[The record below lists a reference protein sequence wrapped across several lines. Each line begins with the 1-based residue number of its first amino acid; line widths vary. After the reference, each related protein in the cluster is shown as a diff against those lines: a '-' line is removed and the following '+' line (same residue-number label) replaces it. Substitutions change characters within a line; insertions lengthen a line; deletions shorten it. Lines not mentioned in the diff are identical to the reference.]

1 MQQPFQNKVALIS
14 GGLGDIGTAIARAF
28 AEQGASIALGDLAPA
43 SNATGLVSE
52 LSEYKVSVSY
62 TQVDVSDAEKVREWI
77 QSVERNQG
85 IPDLIIAN
93 AATVTLKG
101 IHDLTPDQWS
111 RELRV
116 NLDGAFFMTQ
126 YATSRLRAS
135 GRSGKV
141 VFIGSWAAHAVHA
154 HIPAYSVSKA
164 GLRMLCKCMALELA
178 PFDILVNEVAPGY
191 VQAGLSAQIWEKDH
205 ELRDQSRNKVPVKR
219 LITPEE
225 VAAQVLHVSHP
236 DNKHIT
242 GSTILMDGGLS
253 LL

>member
-1 MQQPFQNKVALIS
+1 MQQAFQNKIALIS
-14 GGLGDIGTAIARAF
+14 GGLGDIGRAIAHAF
-28 AEQGASIALGDLAPA
+28 AEQGASIALGDLAPT
-43 SNATGLVSE
+43 SNAAGLVRE
-52 LSEYKVSVSY
+52 LSLHKVSVSY
-62 TQVDVSDAEKVREWI
+62 TQVDVSDAEMVQSWI
-77 QSVERNQG
+77 QTVEKDQG

-93 AATVTLKG
+93 AATVTLGG
-101 IHDLTPDQWS
+101 IHELTPVQWS

-126 YATSRLRAS
+126 YATSRLRANEIP
-135 GRSGKV
+135 GKV

-205 ELRDQSRNKVPVKR
+205 ALRDQAKIKVPVRR
-219 LITPEE
+219 LITPDE
-225 VAAQVLHVSHP
+225 VAAQVLHVCHP
-236 DNKHIT
+236 DNRHIT